1 MFVGTNLTDDRIYGN
16 NAQYLLIN
24 GPTGID
30 SNVTMFSTIQYP
42 EDLSLILSGNSA
54 IYTRLQNIIQAFISK
69 GDGTIEDLVFL
80 NHHWA
85 LRNNSNPIRLQA
97 YVKSTKQFWTLIAG
111 ETPTLVE
118 MDAIKTNNSTNLD
131 RKNDTGTLG
140 LHSRGYNYLMM
151 PGRITKP
158 LLMFD
163 TLGSSRNSTSFIV
176 TESPGK
182 VTVTLTI
189 IDKTQY
195 GNPQLIVQN
204 ISLTTVDGTPI
215 PYTVSLTGDW
225 GDETPLEAIF
235 YKLSNNVVPYFL
247 VDHES
252 NRSTTAGLENTYYKI
267 GNEIVLTIEDTYLL
281 NQVVCSYHRG
291 RYTPTLDITYKS
303 ETVRVLRFEQ
313 GGTAVT
319 QTATFT

>member
-1 MFVGTNLTDDRIYGN
+1 LTDGRQFGN

-24 GPTGID
+24 GPTGVD

-54 IYTRLQNIIQAFISK
+54 IYTRLQNIVQAFISK
-69 GDGTIEDLVFL
+69 GDGTLEDLVFL

-85 LRNNSNPIRLQA
+85 LYNASNPIRLQA

-131 RKNDTGTLG
+131 RKNDTGTWG

-195 GNPQLIVQN
+195 WNPQLIIQN
-204 ISLTTVDGTPI
+204 ISLTTADGTPI

-225 GDETPLEAIF
+225 GDETPLESMLA
-235 YKLSNNVVPYFL
+235 SNPSFF

-252 NRSTTAGLENTYYKI
+252 NRSTTTGLENTYYKI

-303 ETVRVLRFEQ
+303 ETVRVLRFE
-313 GGTAVT
+313 GGSTPVT
-319 QTATFT
+319 QTATF